1 MSTKIYQRCKPIAV
15 GVNATVE
22 FDGYG
27 IDGFLPY
34 TTGTVTLTTSLGL
47 VVLNAFPVTAGV
59 PVPLPIGWTDSAE
72 GGIFTAAGGAS
83 GVLLI

>member
-15 GVNATVE
+15 GVNASVE

-27 IDGFLPY
+27 IDGFLPI
-34 TTGTVTLTTSLGL
+34 TSGTITLASSFGQALLT
-47 VVLNAFPVTAGV
+47 AFPVTAGV

-72 GGIFTAAGGAS
+72 GCIFTTAGGAS
-83 GVLLI
+83 GVILI